1 MSYHITQISK
11 FFLLGIQCIVY
22 SILCIEKLALF
33 HAIVATYGS
42 HHRIIDDRIA
52 KYESYIVFFSK

>member
-1 MSYHITQISK
+1 M
-11 FFLLGIQCIVY
+11 GIQCIVY
-22 SILCIEKLALF
+22 SILCIENLALI

-52 KYESYIVFFSK
+52 KYEYYIVFFSK